1 MSKKQRLQIDI
12 KPNHQG
18 RIRELMEKLGGVS
31 AADAVGFL
39 VETQMNYAMARLQ
52 PEFQLQYSASIQNS
66 CQSTHQ
72 QSQAIPAKKQNLI
85 SNRSESNDAA
95 DALSMLMNS

>member
-1 MSKKQRLQIDI
+1 
-12 KPNHQG
+12 
-18 RIRELMEKLGGVS
+18 MEKLGGVS

-39 VETQMNYAMARLQ
+39 VETQMPSAMARLQ
-52 PEFQLQYSASIQNS
+52 PEVELQPSITTRNTCSNS
-66 CQSTHQ
+66 YKEAQVIHT
-72 QSQAIPAKKQNLI
+72 KKQNQS